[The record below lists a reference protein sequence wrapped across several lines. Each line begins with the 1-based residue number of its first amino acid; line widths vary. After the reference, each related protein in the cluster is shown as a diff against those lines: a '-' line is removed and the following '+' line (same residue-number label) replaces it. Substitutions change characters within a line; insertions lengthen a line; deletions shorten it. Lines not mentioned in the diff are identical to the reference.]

1 MTERNVDFPG
11 KVCHSSIARGNVVVE
26 GQLVTTA
33 SRPTVLPSRDSEQLG
48 RGPGG
53 RPLSISEEV
62 GGSKVQVGEKTS

>member
-1 MTERNVDFPG
+1 M
-11 KVCHSSIARGNVVVE
+11 VVE

-33 SRPTVLPSRDSEQLG
+33 SRPTVLRSRDSEQLG

-62 GGSKVQVGEKTS
+62 GGSKVKVGEKTS